1 MSLSIKRRVTLD
13 LSKRGVQVTIPF
25 SVGDRAAYEI
35 IFTVA
40 DGSEIVKLP
49 VGVYAAVSV
58 KNGADGTGVV
68 DRCIID
74 HVNDAITYI
83 PTLEALA
90 VEGIISATLHI
101 YDSAGA
107 VIGAPSFALGIYESD
122 NANTESEVAAALK
135 ANPGWNIIANTE
147 AKAEEAA
154 KKAREAENFARKAEA
169 YATGKMDDVDADGY
183 VYNNAKYYSEVAADE
198 ADNAAAEV
206 ENAKA
211 EVDNAKAEVENAK
224 TEANRAAEEASEA
237 ANQANSAEEWANIAS
252 GFAVGDYDIGTYGKN
267 NAKYFSEVAK
277 GHSDDALTRANRAK
291 GWANGNDP
299 FSVTPSST
307 NNAKY
312 YSEQAK
318 KYVDN
323 LGLRVTADNVNYRYT
338 FQLTHEGVSIG
349 NAVIIDLP
357 IESLVVGVAYDEDLD
372 ALRVNLKG
380 GETVTVPLGEIIQGL
395 ASQQYVDEEL
405 DKRYTKPEVDKMVG
419 SLKGHYAIVR
429 DKILEIKSDTTYVQG
444 NTLIFAY

>member
-13 LSKRGVQVTIPF
+13 LSKRGVQVTVPF

-74 HVNDAITYI
+74 HANDAITYI

-107 VIGAPSFALGIYESD
+107 VIGAPSFALGIYDGD
-122 NANTESEVAAALK
+122 NANTEGEVATALK

-147 AKAEEAA
+147 AKAEAAA
-154 KKAREAENFARKAEA
+154 KKALEAENFARKAEA
-169 YATGKMDDVDADGY
+169 YATGKMDGVDADGY
-183 VYNNAKYYSEVAADE
+183 VYNNAKYFSEVAADE
-198 ADNAAAEV
+198 AENAAEEV
-206 ENAKA
+206 E
-211 EVDNAKAEVENAK
+211 NAKAEVENAK
-224 TEANRAAEEASEA
+224 TEANRASEEASEA
-237 ANQANSAEEWANIAS
+237 TAQATKAEEWANIAS
-252 GFAVGDYDIGTYGKN
+252 GYAVGDYDIGTYGKN

-338 FQLTHEGVSIG
+338 FQLTHEGVAIG
-349 NAVIIDLP
+349 NGITIDLP

-372 ALRVNLKG
+372 ALKVNLKG

-419 SLKGHYAIVR
+419 SLK
-429 DKILEIKSDTTYVQG
+429 
-444 NTLIFAY
+444 